1 MNSLVTYLQEHK
13 NPLLDLPLYCNLFY
27 SSILF
32 DGEAQVQC
40 TGAGV
45 EAAQE
50 NGRTCTSID
59 TYYSGENL
67 IYSTA

>member
-1 MNSLVTYLQEHK
+1 MDSLVTYRNTKIPCLIS
-13 NPLLDLPLYCNLFY
+13 LSTAT

-32 DGEAQVQC
+32 DGEAQGQR

-45 EAAQE
+45 EAAHE

-59 TYYSGENL
+59 TYYSGESL